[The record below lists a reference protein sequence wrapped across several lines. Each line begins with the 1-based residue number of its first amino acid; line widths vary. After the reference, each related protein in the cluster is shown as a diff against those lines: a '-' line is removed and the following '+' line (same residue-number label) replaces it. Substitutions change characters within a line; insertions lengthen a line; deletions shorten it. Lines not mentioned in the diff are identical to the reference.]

1 MPTKCID
8 QMPSPTVMPPAPT
21 QTRRAQPLAVGCESQ
36 LIEWVLEDAAR
47 WTRLESAAP
56 AKPVILYPQPTVF
69 SAHPL
74 AVVDDTA
81 PAPHAA
87 LRDAMSITKRYFTSL
102 FSMRP

>member
-1 MPTKCID
+1 MGYK
-8 QMPSPTVMPPAPT
+8 PSSSGTMFENYLAGGPG
-21 QTRRAQPLAVGCESQ
+21 AQPLAVGCESQ

-47 WTRLESAAP
+47 WTRLEAAAP

-74 AVVDDTA
+74 IVVDEVA
-81 PAPHAA
+81 PVPHAA